1 MEIKFIGILK
11 IDTSEYWNWVKSLF
25 PPALSNEEVFD
36 KWMPEAR
43 AYTYRFLKLQGYNN
57 NPIDKWCFSN
67 TEIKTDING
76 NIQPVKGL
84 DNRKR
89 IDGCVS
95 KIIGYVVLKDKESE
109 YQNMI

>member
-57 NPIDKWCFSN
+57 NPIDS
-67 TEIKTDING
+67 
-76 NIQPVKGL
+76 GL
-84 DNRKR
+84 KEV
-89 IDGCVS
+89 IDDVAQYITKLS
-95 KIIGYVVLKDKESE
+95 LES
-109 YQNMI
+109 

>member
-25 PPALSNEEVFD
+25 PPTLSNVEVFD

-57 NPIDKWCFSN
+57 NPIDS
-67 TEIKTDING
+67 
-76 NIQPVKGL
+76 GL
-84 DNRKR
+84 KEV
-89 IDGCVS
+89 IDEVAQYITKLS
-95 KIIGYVVLKDKESE
+95 LKS
-109 YQNMI
+109 

>member
-57 NPIDKWCFSN
+57 NPIDS
-67 TEIKTDING
+67 
-76 NIQPVKGL
+76 GL
-84 DNRKR
+84 REV
-89 IDGCVS
+89 IDDVAQYITKLS
-95 KIIGYVVLKDKESE
+95 LES
-109 YQNMI
+109 

>member
-57 NPIDKWCFSN
+57 NPIDS
-67 TEIKTDING
+67 
-76 NIQPVKGL
+76 GL
-84 DNRKR
+84 KEV
-89 IDGCVS
+89 IDDVAQYITKLS
-95 KIIGYVVLKDKESE
+95 LKS
-109 YQNMI
+109 